1 MRLLLPRAALRPAFL
16 LAVATG
22 LTIPAMPITA
32 TAAGSAP
39 SAAVH
44 RATNMGLAPKVST
57 AIASSARVASTQ
69 PRGARQ
75 LPRSARA
82 AAARL
87 GQAPAVGSADVATVQ
102 SSGDN
107 NGSSGRL
114 LRHFNGV
121 SSLDSQV
128 TNLDAKFEPPD
139 TALCEGNG
147 FVLEPVNSA
156 YRIYRTNG
164 TSIAG
169 PFNIN
174 DLFGLGKLEFTSD
187 PRCFYDPTT
196 NTWFVTILFIATTPA
211 GKFADSS
218 AMYISVNPSGD
229 PTTAWTTY
237 TIDTTHPGAPA
248 SFQCPCFGD
257 QPRLGIDAFNLYLST
272 DEFTINGTNLNSNG
286 AHLYAVA
293 KRDLVRLKDEIHFA
307 HFAIPTI
314 EGNQLVAIVPAITTG
329 PADAEYFL
337 NALDLNLDGSTINH
351 IGVWAMTNREDI
363 AEGNTPTLS
372 SIVISSEGYAVPPN
386 AIQKGLASQLNTG
399 DDRMQQVQFINGALW
414 GELTTALTVPGDATL
429 RAAAAWFKVKPSL
442 ADDEVKSAIMTRQG
456 YVASRGNDIF
466 YPALQADAA
475 GNAAMAL
482 TISGENRFA
491 SAAFSVSKAGQTK
504 FGAVTIAAAG
514 TGPYDP
520 NAGRWGDYSWAQLD
534 PKTDTVW
541 LGAEYIP
548 PLSSQTTTRERNWGT
563 EVLQVSLGG
572 ENHQN

>member
-16 LAVATG
+16 LAVATAF
-22 LTIPAMPITA
+22 TIPAIPITA

-39 SAAVH
+39 SVAVH

-75 LPRSARA
+75 PPRSARA

-107 NGSSGRL
+107 NSSSGRL

-187 PRCFYDPTT
+187 PRCYYDPTT
-196 NTWFVTILFIATTPA
+196 NTWFVTILFLATNPDGSFGNT
-211 GKFADSS
+211 S
-218 AMYISVNPSGD
+218 ALYISVNPSGD

-237 TIDTTHPGAPA
+237 TIDTTHPNAPA
-248 SFQCPCFGD
+248 ASECPCFGD
-257 QPRLGIDAFNLYLST
+257 QPRIGIDAFNLYVST
-272 DEFTINGTNLNSNG
+272 DEFSINGSLTAYGG
-286 AHLYAVA
+286 AQLYAIA
-293 KRDLVRLKDEIHFA
+293 KQDLVRLKHDIHFA
-307 HFAIPTI
+307 HFDNPTI
-314 EGNQLVAIVPAITTG
+314 DGNQLFAIEPAITTG
-329 PADAEYFL
+329 PSDAEYFL
-337 NALDLNLDGSTINH
+337 NALDLNLDYGTTVNH
-351 IGVWAMTNREDI
+351 IGVWA
-363 AEGNTPTLS
+363 
-372 SIVISSEGYAVPPN
+372 
-386 AIQKGLASQLNTG
+386 
-399 DDRMQQVQFINGALW
+399 
-414 GELTTALTVPGDATL
+414 
-429 RAAAAWFKVKPSL
+429 
-442 ADDEVKSAIMTRQG
+442 
-456 YVASRGNDIF
+456 
-466 YPALQADAA
+466 
-475 GNAAMAL
+475 
-482 TISGENRFA
+482 
-491 SAAFSVSKAGQTK
+491 
-504 FGAVTIAAAG
+504 
-514 TGPYDP
+514 
-520 NAGRWGDYSWAQLD
+520 
-534 PKTDTVW
+534 
-541 LGAEYIP
+541 
-548 PLSSQTTTRERNWGT
+548 
-563 EVLQVSLGG
+563 
-572 ENHQN
+572 

>member
-1 MRLLLPRAALRPAFL
+1 MRLMLPRAAFRPAFL

-22 LTIPAMPITA
+22 LTIPAIPITA

-39 SAAVH
+39 SVAVH

-57 AIASSARVASTQ
+57 AIASSARVSSTQ

-107 NGSSGRL
+107 NSSSGRL

-218 AMYISVNPSGD
+218 AMYISVNPSGN

-237 TIDTTHPGAPA
+237 TIDTSDATDTANG
-248 SFQCPCFGD
+248 CPCFGD
-257 QPRLGIDAFNLYLST
+257 QPLLGIDGLNLYIST
-272 DEFTINGTNLNSNG
+272 NEFSILGPQFNG
-286 AHLYAVA
+286 AQIYAVS
-293 KRDLVRLKDEIHFA
+293 KRDLVRLASGIHFVQ
-307 HFAIPTI
+307 FADLSID
-314 EGNQLVAIVPAITTG
+314 GGLAASVQPAITSG
-329 PADAEYFL
+329 SSEAEYFL
-337 NALDLNLDGSTINH
+337 SSLDPNGTGDNRV
-351 IGVWAMTNREDI
+351 GVWAMTNRDEVGRGE
-363 AEGNTPTLS
+363 APTLS
-372 SIVISSEGYAVPPN
+372 NIIIGSEPYSLPPPAV
-386 AIQKGLASQLNTG
+386 QKGSASLLNTN

-414 GELTTALTVPGDATL
+414 GELTTALSIPGEANV
-429 RAAAAWFKVKPSL
+429 RSAAAWFKVKPSL
-442 ADDEVKSAIMTRQG
+442 EDDAVKSATMTRQG
-456 YVASRGNDIF
+456 YLASRGNDVF

-475 GNAAMAL
+475 GNAAMVF
-482 TISGENRFA
+482 TISGANRFA
-491 SAAFSVSKAGQTK
+491 SAAFSTLRAGQAQ
-504 FGAVTIAAAG
+504 FGPVTIAAKG

-534 PKTDTVW
+534 PATDTVW
-541 LGAEYIP
+541 LATEYIP

>member
-57 AIASSARVASTQ
+57 AIASSARVSSTQ

-75 LPRSARA
+75 LPRSGRA

-218 AMYISVNPSGD
+218 AMYISVNPSGN
-229 PTTAWTTY
+229 PTNTWTQY
-237 TIDTTHPGAPA
+237 TIDTSDATDTANG
-248 SFQCPCFGD
+248 CPCFGD
-257 QPRLGIDAFNLYLST
+257 QPLLGIDGLNLYIST
-272 DEFTINGTNLNSNG
+272 NEFSILGPQFNG
-286 AHLYAVA
+286 AQIYAVS
-293 KRDLVRLKDEIHFA
+293 KRDLVRLASGIHFVQ
-307 HFAIPTI
+307 FADLSID
-314 EGNQLVAIVPAITTG
+314 GGLAASVQPAITSG
-329 PADAEYFL
+329 SSEAEYFL
-337 NALDLNLDGSTINH
+337 SSLDPNGTGDNRV
-351 IGVWAMTNREDI
+351 GVWAMTNRDEVGRGE
-363 AEGNTPTLS
+363 APTLS
-372 SIVISSEGYAVPPN
+372 NIIIGSEPYSLPPPAV
-386 AIQKGLASQLNTG
+386 QKGSASLLNTN

-414 GELTTALTVPGDATL
+414 GELTTALSIPGEANV
-429 RAAAAWFKVKPSL
+429 RSAAAWFKVKPSL
-442 ADDEVKSAIMTRQG
+442 EDDAVKSATMTRQG
-456 YVASRGNDIF
+456 YLASRGNDVF

-475 GNAAMAL
+475 GNAAMVF
-482 TISGENRFA
+482 TISGANRFA
-491 SAAFSVSKAGQTK
+491 SAAFSTLRAGQAQ
-504 FGAVTIAAAG
+504 FGPVTIAAKG

-520 NAGRWGDYSWAQLD
+520 NAGGWGDYSWAQLD
-534 PKTDTVW
+534 PATDTVW
-541 LGAEYIP
+541 LA
-548 PLSSQTTTRERNWGT
+548 T
-563 EVLQVSLGG
+563 EDLP
-572 ENHQN
+572 H